1 MSRTRTSSTPWSA
14 TAPIYVRSMTD
25 TEVPDFKARVA
36 AGELLCN
43 PMQSV
48 KYQAT
53 GVTPWT
59 LSYDRYTR
67 YKISAGVYSP
77 WKFAQTHTMV
87 CYPGSIKRFYS
98 PAGFGTNALGV
109 VQSWINS
116 RHGFLSSDVASV
128 DTLAEMH
135 TELSAKLAAGMT
147 QSLVTLAEMPR
158 TIKMIYDALR
168 ILRHPYQFAK
178 EKLRLTRSAIRNEPG
193 KREELLNV
201 AQDAWMQGRFGW
213 RSMIYDI
220 VGHLEALEKDFS
232 IRQTVR
238 AGLPIKESSASAGPY
253 LRTASYFGSGRPYL
267 IENWEGDASIMYRM
281 GQTGDMLID
290 FGNFQ
295 HFGALDPLGT
305 AWELVTLSWAVDYFL
320 NIGDILQSLQ
330 AYLLLDE
337 RVGWTTYQ
345 VKAQAKCVMTLG
357 SGEYTWEYEKG
368 VNVTL
373 VPGLALENAVSKI
386 RTPVVS
392 FMPNLDARI
401 DLKWMKVLDLAAVV
415 RNLYG
420 RRKTADPLSP
430 P

>member
-1 MSRTRTSSTPWSA
+1 MSRTRSSSTPWS
-14 TAPIYVRSMTD
+14 TISPFQIRSMTD
-25 TEVPDFKARVA
+25 TEVPEFKARVA

-48 KYQAT
+48 NYQASL
-53 GVTPWT
+53 VTPWK

-67 YKISAGVYSP
+67 TRIRKGVYTP
-77 WKFAQTHTMV
+77 WVFVQTHTMT

-98 PAGFGTNALGV
+98 PSGYGANATTTVL
-109 VQSWINS
+109 SWINS
-116 RHGFLSSDVASV
+116 RHGFSTSDVASD

-147 QSLVTLAEMPR
+147 QSLVTLAEMPK
-158 TIKMIYDALR
+158 TVKMIYDAFK
-168 ILRHPYQFAK
+168 ILKQPYRYAK
-178 EKLRLTRSAIRNEPG
+178 EKLKLARGAIRNDPG

-213 RSMIYDI
+213 RPMVYDI
-220 VGHLEALEKDFS
+220 VGHLEAIEKDFS
-232 IRQTVR
+232 VRQTVR
-238 AGLPIKESSASAGPY
+238 SSLPIKENSAFAGPFV
-253 LRTASYFGSGRPYL
+253 RTTDYFGSGRPYL
-267 IENWEGDASIMYRM
+267 NENWKGDATIRYRL

-290 FGNFQ
+290 YGGFQ

-330 AYLLLDE
+330 AYALLDE
-337 RVGWTTYQ
+337 RVGWTTYE
-345 VKAQAKCVMTLG
+345 VKAQAENVMEIG
-357 SGEYTWEYEKG
+357 SGEYFWEKEKG
-368 VNVTL
+368 INVILT
-373 VPGLALENAVSKI
+373 PGIAVEKVVSKV

-401 DLKWMKVLDLAAVV
+401 DLNWMKVLDLAAVV

-420 RRKTADPLSP
+420 RH
-430 P
+430 